1 MLLDDVTIELPNI
14 DKSIDEQSWTIS
26 CDDRWAD
33 PSLELSRLVGQRS
46 MRSTTFHWTARLA
59 VLCRKVVKAL

>member
-1 MLLDDVTIELPNI
+1 MLLDEVTIELPDI
-14 DKSIDEQSWTIS
+14 DESIDEQSWTIP
-26 CDDRWAD
+26 CGDRGV

-59 VLCRKVVKAL
+59 VLCRKILEAL